1 MHGRQDPPPPE
12 QADFFGDA
20 NLEDDICHEYDVD
33 QNRSFASTIILA
45 IVSSLM
51 NNVIKTF
58 ARELS
63 WFERAHSYSDMEMAI
78 SSKLVVTLVT
88 NMVILPLLLSAK
100 VGVLKW
106 VPFLFEGDHRD
117 FNRTWYEDFC
127 NKFSQV
133 AMVNSI
139 SFPAFAILPAVVW
152 RAKRAVLGRYSKT
165 QQQLNDV
172 YKPPPY
178 QLSERSAVYTAAI
191 VYSIMFSSGI
201 PLVYVYLI
209 FMSVGFMVA
218 DRVMLL
224 RYSRIPPRYTG
235 KICALVLHSIPAA
248 VLLHFLIAVYV
259 FGERDLSSY
268 TMDGTESGK
277 WRHHGRKY
285 IEDEQ
290 ADVGARLN
298 RYNGFVPFMGFI
310 IVSVMTIA
318 LYSVLWILRRRKKR
332 SGHDDETMEGCPPV
346 KEAIAAGSV
355 CGLESYSITAHPD
368 YLQVFPKGAPFS
380 RGL

>member
-1 MHGRQDPPPPE
+1 
-12 QADFFGDA
+12 
-20 NLEDDICHEYDVD
+20 
-33 QNRSFASTIILA
+33 
-45 IVSSLM
+45 M

-58 ARELS
+58 AKVLS
-63 WFERAHSYSDMEMAI
+63 QFERAHSYSEMEKAV

-127 NKFSQV
+127 NRFSQV

-139 SFPAFAILPAVVW
+139 MFPATSILPAVVW
-152 RAKRAVLGRYSKT
+152 RVKRAVLGRYSKT

-172 YKPPPY
+172 YKPPAY

-191 VYSIMFSSGI
+191 VYSLMFSSGI

-209 FMSVGFMVA
+209 FMSLGFMVA
-218 DRVMLL
+218 DRLMLL
-224 RYSRIPPRYTG
+224 RYSQIPPRYTG
-235 KICALVLHSIPAA
+235 KICALVLHAVPVA

-259 FGERDLSSY
+259 FGERDLPSY

-277 WRHHGRKY
+277 WRHGHHGTKY
-285 IEDEQ
+285 VEDKQ
-290 ADVGARLN
+290 TDIGARLN

-310 IVSVMTIA
+310 IVSVMTIV
-318 LYSVLWILRRRKKR
+318 LYSVLWILHRRKKR

-346 KEAIAAGSV
+346 REAIAAGSV
-355 CGLESYSITAHPD
+355 CGLKSYSITAHPD
-368 YLQVFPKGAPFS
+368 FLQVFPKDAPFS
-380 RGL
+380 KGL